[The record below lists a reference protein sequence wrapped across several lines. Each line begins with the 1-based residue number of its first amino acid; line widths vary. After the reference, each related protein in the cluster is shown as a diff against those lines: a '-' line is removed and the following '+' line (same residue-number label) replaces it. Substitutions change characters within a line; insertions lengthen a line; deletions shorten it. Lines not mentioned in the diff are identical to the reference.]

1 MPPLPPKGRRFFN
14 QQMNKPTTSRHNGF
28 PLVLLAGCVLLSLL
42 GHGLAA
48 VALERFGP
56 YQLGAAVSEPATLVM
71 VDLARPSPPKVVASL
86 PPLPPSAAKVV
97 ATVPPL
103 KKPEPMVSQPSPST
117 EPTQAQPE
125 QAVQLPP
132 HRMAS
137 VPSNQHDR
145 HQHYLHGNQIFPHQQ
160 EKLVY
165 QISLAGMP
173 VGNAQLEATNQQ
185 GELRIRTSV
194 SSNSVISA
202 IYPVHNSTDT
212 RLIKGRYLLTRIRQ
226 QEGTFKSD
234 TGFNLMY
241 PEQKI
246 FWVDRVKNQFS
257 NEPLESL
264 DTLDFVS
271 GFYFLRLQ
279 PLKPGDRL
287 TLRLYDGDTT
297 TQVPV
302 AVLRQE
308 QLALPGLRSAATVVV
323 QPQFA
328 QSGFF
333 RNNRDLLFWFTDD
346 QHHLPVRIEA
356 TTPIGRVVAE
366 LISSERTL
374 VAPPTT
380 PASTVVPDTK
390 MQYN

>member
-1 MPPLPPKGRRFFN
+1 
-14 QQMNKPTTSRHNGF
+14 
-28 PLVLLAGCVLLSLL
+28 
-42 GHGLAA
+42 
-48 VALERFGP
+48 
-56 YQLGAAVSEPATLVM
+56 
-71 VDLARPSPPKVVASL
+71 
-86 PPLPPSAAKVV
+86 
-97 ATVPPL
+97 
-103 KKPEPMVSQPSPST
+103 MVSQPSPVT
-117 EPTQAQPE
+117 EPTQTQPD
-125 QAVQLPP
+125 QAVQPP
-132 HRMAS
+132 AHRMAS
-137 VPSNQHDR
+137 VPSTHHDR
-145 HQHYLHGNQIFPHQQ
+145 HQHYLHGNQIFPYQQ

-246 FWVDRVKNQFS
+246 FWVDRVKKQFS

-271 GFYFLRLQ
+271 GFYFLRRQ
-279 PLKPGDRL
+279 PLKAGDRL

-297 TQVPV
+297 TVVPIT
-302 AVLRQE
+302 VLRQE
-308 QLALPGLRSAATVVV
+308 QLALPGLRNAATVVV

-366 LISSERTL
+366 LVTSDRTQV
-374 VAPPTT
+374 VAPAAATT
-380 PASTVVPDTK
+380 NDKQAPL
-390 MQYN
+390 